1 MFKDNSQAC
10 KNAIKMA
17 EIKWLK
23 AAALVIQSQAKTLA
37 PVDTSNLKTSINHK
51 VQVSSL
57 EAYVGTNCDYAIYVE
72 FGTGEF
78 AENGNGRKGGWVYTD
93 PSGKTHFTMGMK
105 PKPYL
110 RPAFRKVK
118 PEIKQL
124 LNKYLAELG
133 NTDKV
138 TWNRTQYK
146 K

>member
-23 AAALVIQSQAKTLA
+23 AAALAIQSQAKTLA

-51 VQVSSL
+51 VEVSKL
-57 EAYVGTNCDYAIYVE
+57 EAYIGTNCDYAIYVE

-110 RPAFRKVK
+110 RPAYRKNK
-118 PEIKQL
+118 QALKQL
-124 LNKYLAELG
+124 LNKYLKEI
-133 NTDKV
+133 
-138 TWNRTQYK
+138 R
-146 K
+146 

>member
-51 VQVSSL
+51 VEVSKL
-57 EAYVGTNCDYAIYVE
+57 EAYIGTNCDYAIYVE

-110 RPAFRKVK
+110 RPAYRKNK
-118 PEIKQL
+118 QALKQL
-124 LNKYLAELG
+124 LNKYLKEI
-133 NTDKV
+133 
-138 TWNRTQYK
+138 R
-146 K
+146 